1 MALLLGCVFS
11 FLILLDLILH
21 CCYVSFYMRA
31 TSSLSAVDSTRVRRA
46 KAALGTRTTRE
57 TIHKALDLAIA
68 WEDMIDSRLPTLAAK
83 QQKRLHLL
91 LDYANAGKLTARQS
105 QELNRL
111 IREAQL
117 LTLRKARLLADALT
131 K

>member
-1 MALLLGCVFS
+1 M
-11 FLILLDLILH
+11 I
-21 CCYVSFYMRA
+21 A
-31 TSSLSAVDSTRVRRA
+31 TSSHPAIDSTKVRRA
-46 KAALGTRTTRE
+46 KAALGTRTIQE

-68 WEDMIDSRLPTLAAK
+68 WEDMTDSRLPTLAPK

-91 LDYANAGKLTARQS
+91 LDYANAGRLTARQT

-111 IREAQL
+111 IHEAQL
-117 LTLRKARLLADALT
+117 LTLRKARLLAGSLT

>member
-1 MALLLGCVFS
+1 M
-11 FLILLDLILH
+11 I
-21 CCYVSFYMRA
+21 A
-31 TSSLSAVDSTRVRRA
+31 TSSHPAIDSTKVRRA
-46 KAALGTRTTRE
+46 KAALGTRTTRA

-68 WEDMIDSRLPTLAAK
+68 WEDMTDARLPALAPK
-83 QQKRLHLL
+83 QQKRLHVL
-91 LDYANAGKLTARQS
+91 LDCANAGKLTARQS
-105 QELNRL
+105 QELDQL